1 MTACALPPTY
11 QSFFQLHLLY
21 VLLLVTRLRALRS
34 SANPHSPLPE
44 SMDPGEPTHAPSG
57 TGLPSTA
64 GMSLLKPAHEAYPT
78 ELLSH
83 FFELAESQMRMVL
96 GRSER
101 ERVIRKYMEEMGEQ
115 WKGAGTGLDYVLGLG
130 ISEFEGD
137 RNRADSELASW
148 VWRNLFASRGLAP
161 ANLPNAAD
169 ELQFI
174 PQLELVVRFVRR
186 ELARLDSLSD
196 EDVLAGNIGHWGKV
210 EQ

>member
-1 MTACALPPTY
+1 
-11 QSFFQLHLLY
+11 
-21 VLLLVTRLRALRS
+21 
-34 SANPHSPLPE
+34 
-44 SMDPGEPTHAPSG
+44 MDPGEPTHAPSA
-57 TGLPSTA
+57 TGAPSTA
-64 GMSLLKPAHEAYPT
+64 GMPKLIKPAHESYPT

-101 ERVIRKYMEEMGEQ
+101 ERVIRKYMDEMGEQ

-137 RNRADSELASW
+137 VNRADSELASW
-148 VWRNLFASRGLAP
+148 VWRNLFASRGLAAP
-161 ANLPNAAD
+161 ADAQSTAD
-169 ELQFI
+169 ELKFI

-186 ELARLDSLSD
+186 ELARLDKISD
-196 EDVLAGNIGHWGKV
+196 EDVLAGNIGQWGKV